1 MGTDFASACTV
12 TCSTRKIIMIAK
24 YLSGHV

>member
-12 TCSTRKIIMIAK
+12 TGSMRRIFVIAK
-24 YLSGHV
+24 YLCSQV